1 MNGRK
6 PMLDVR
12 HEDELDRL
20 IRWALYSL
28 VADARPSPAVWHN
41 VRRQL
46 SPSLPGVAIR
56 EQQGHLGWQHSARVV
71 GSWAINALTYIFD
84 QEWDE
89 RFARQRNGRRW
100 RDCLALAMPSPVTT
114 MSMC

>member
-1 MNGRK
+1 MSGRK
-6 PMLDVR
+6 LTPDVR
-12 HEDELDRL
+12 RDDELDRL

-28 VADARPSPAVWHN
+28 VANAQPSPAVWYN

-46 SPSLPGVAIR
+46 SPSPPGADLR
-56 EQQGHLGWQHSARVV
+56 EQQGHRGWQRSARVV
-71 GSWAINALTYIFD
+71 GNWTINALDYVFD

-100 RDCLALAMPSPVTT
+100 RDYLSLAMPSTVT
-114 MSMC
+114 MMAMC